1 MKTVCPGCNL
11 VCGLYI
17 DNGNIDFRKNAP
29 VNAGKLCKFGMK
41 LPEYYAQPQIKSTKS
56 KMSKAINEA
65 SKILSSV
72 DKSKVAYVSVG
83 NTTCEEHLAFMEL
96 ASTMSAVVNT
106 GFGVFGDLPI
116 GVGIPLE
123 EIENAKNIILAF
135 INPYE
140 QYPLLTRRI
149 LKAKNNGANII
160 NIGFFKNRNLASE
173 NYILNPTNY
182 ILELLELKLN
192 GFANGVIISDLH
204 FYTNPEVVKI
214 LLNLAKSTNSKITFM
229 KPFVNSSGS
238 IILSKPDNQK
248 SIPQILEGC
257 ISGDIKVL
265 YLLETD
271 LIQIMPD
278 ESKVISALE
287 NLDALIVQQSTKTPI
302 TEYANILLIS
312 ERFFE
317 KKGTVVNVEGRV
329 QENEGISTKGIQII
343 SNMSLKL
350 NKNALEYS
358 DLHNKVLT
366 SLNIKSDASL
376 NEYEIPSYPK
386 TPLNMDT
393 TVSETVQE
401 QKMQSSASLSSASL
415 KDMETSLMYL
425 YNPFLWHGVNEYD
438 FVELNLDT
446 VKNLKLD
453 KGGMVELISN
463 NGTIR
468 KSYKVSLD
476 IPNNICIS
484 RSKLPININNI
495 SPIKLKKPIKV

>member
-56 KMSKAINEA
+56 KMSKAINEG

-96 ASTMSAVVNT
+96 ASAMSAVVNT
-106 GFGVFGDLPI
+106 GFGAFGDLPI

-182 ILELLELKLN
+182 LEELLELKLN

-204 FYTNPEVVKI
+204 IHTNPEVVKI

-271 LIQIMPD
+271 LIQIMPN

-329 QENEGISTKGIQII
+329 IANEGISTNGIQII
-343 SNMSLKL
+343 SNILKKL

-358 DLHNKVLT
+358 DLHSKVLT
-366 SLNIKSDASL
+366 SLNIKEV
-376 NEYEIPSYPK
+376 NEYEIPSYTK
-386 TPLNMDT
+386 TILNLDT
-393 TVSETVQE
+393 FEVKSETVQE
-401 QKMQSSASLSSASL
+401 

-425 YNPFLWHGVNEYD
+425 YSPFLWHGVNEYD

-468 KSYKVSLD
+468 MPYKVSLD

-495 SPIKLKKPIKV
+495 SAIKLKKPAIT

>member
-17 DNGNIDFRKNAP
+17 DNGKIDFRKNAP

-41 LPEYYAQPQIKSTKS
+41 LSEYYAQPQIKSTKS
-56 KMSKAINEA
+56 KISKAINEV

-96 ASTMSAVVNT
+96 ASAMSAVVNT
-106 GFGVFGDLPI
+106 GFGVFGDIPI

-160 NIGFFKNRNLASE
+160 NIGFFKNRNIASE

-182 ILELLELKLN
+182 ISEFLELKLN

-204 FYTNPEVVKI
+204 IHTNPEVVKI

-238 IILSKPDNQK
+238 IILSNIISTSGK
-248 SIPQILEGC
+248 SIPQILELC
-257 ISGDIKVL
+257 INGDIKVL

-302 TEYANILLIS
+302 TEYANILLTS

-317 KKGTVVNVEGRV
+317 KKGTVVNVEARV

-343 SNMSLKL
+343 SNILKKL

-366 SLNIKSDASL
+366 SLNIKEV

-386 TPLNMDT
+386 TFLNMDT
-393 TVSETVQE
+393 TVSETVQA
-401 QKMQSSASLSSASL
+401 QLRMQSDASL

-463 NGTIR
+463 NETI
-468 KSYKVSLD
+468 KKPYKVSLD
-476 IPNNICIS
+476 IPNNICILH
-484 RSKLPININNI
+484 SKLPININ